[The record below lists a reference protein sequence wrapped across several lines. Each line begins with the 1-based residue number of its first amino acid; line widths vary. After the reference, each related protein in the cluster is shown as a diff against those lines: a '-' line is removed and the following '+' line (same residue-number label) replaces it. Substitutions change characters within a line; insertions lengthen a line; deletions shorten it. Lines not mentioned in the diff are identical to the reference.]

1 MQFYQALYDMKGGTN
16 NLKNTQ
22 CIQLKLH
29 SKFLPRENPVFP
41 VANKGLS
48 SLSSAVS
55 VATVL
60 AWMKAIRESHLIG
73 NRIMIECFISGWHR

>member
-41 VANKGLS
+41 VANKGL
-48 SLSSAVS
+48 
-55 VATVL
+55 
-60 AWMKAIRESHLIG
+60 
-73 NRIMIECFISGWHR
+73 